1 LLEVLVSIFVITIGI
16 VTAVNLIGS
25 AIGSVAISK
34 SQIIAVNLCQ
44 EGLEVVRNIRD
55 TNWEEQEIWN
65 NGLSNGDY
73 QVAYNS
79 TSLSPFSDNP
89 LLVDDILYQYLDGD
103 ATPFYREITINN
115 IDDYAL
121 EVVSRVTWS
130 QRGRDFEV
138 VAKTRLYDWR

>member
-79 TSLSPFSDNP
+79 TSLSPFLDNP

-103 ATPFYREITINN
+103 TTPFYRRITINN
-115 IDDYAL
+115 IDDHTL
-121 EVVSRVTWS
+121 EVVSKVTWR